1 MPYPIFLLW
10 FPFDG
15 PHPLLLF
22 LSGTLFRG
30 KKAAYILETLSIM
43 VMVVV
48 VVVLVGHRKVYE
60 LEEVK
65 ESTHTLI
72 FYFLFLILHFFLVTG
87 DRRTSIIEEKDGER
101 KRRVRKQLYGL
112 KVILCGK
119 SRIYMVKGNHGV
131 ITHEWCVVCMN
142 HFYRNVIISLSLF
155 SLALLACK
163 YYHFSLDFLFVG
175 IKRVVQPENQM
186 KDYGT

>member
-43 VMVVV
+43 VMVV

-142 HFYRNVIISLSLF
+142 HFYRNVIISLSLSL
-155 SLALLACK
+155 SLALLAC
-163 YYHFSLDFLFVG
+163 LQILPFLFG
-175 IKRVVQPENQM
+175 FSICRN
-186 KDYGT
+186 